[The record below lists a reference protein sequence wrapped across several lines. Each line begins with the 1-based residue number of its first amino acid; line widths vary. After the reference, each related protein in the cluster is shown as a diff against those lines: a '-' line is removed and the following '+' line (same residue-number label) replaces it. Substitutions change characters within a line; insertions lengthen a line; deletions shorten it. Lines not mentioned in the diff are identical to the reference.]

1 MLLIKLFFFLCEYL
15 TPDDNL
21 TRRLKELEKER
32 QKPNQDG
39 S

>member
-1 MLLIKLFFFLCEYL
+1 MLLIKLFFFLCEYF

-32 QKPNQDG
+32 QKPTQKE
-39 S
+39 

>member
-32 QKPNQDG
+32 QKPSQDG

>member
-21 TRRLKELEKER
+21 TRRLKELENER
-32 QKPNQDG
+32 KKPTDDG